1 MSGQLP
7 LLREDPHEFR
17 TARRTTLRDNYDP
30 SAYPPDLDFARE
42 HGQAQQIGQHIG
54 PLEDVSRCRCCL

>member
-30 SAYPPDLDFARE
+30 SAYPPDLSFARE
-42 HGQAQQIGQHIG
+42 HGQAQQIGERIA
-54 PLEDVSRCRCCL
+54 PL